1 MVYHTMHD
9 PQPVLLARRLGIDTY
24 QQPIVYMRSDCHV
37 CRSQG
42 FAAQSQVEVRA
53 QGRSILATL
62 NIVTSDLLAPAEAG
76 LSETAWRR
84 LGVSEGSRLEFRHP
98 DPVASLSDLRSKL
111 FGNRLDEPAMTRI
124 IGDIAAGRYSD
135 LHLAAFIAAGAGNNM
150 DLRETIGLTKAMI
163 EVGARLTWPGGP
175 IVDKHCVGGLPGNRT
190 TLIIVP
196 IVAALG
202 IAMPKTS
209 SRAITSPAGTADT
222 METLAPVE
230 LDIAALRRVV
240 EREAGCIAWGG
251 AMQLSPAD
259 DVLIRVERPL
269 DVDSQGQLVASV
281 LSKKAAAGSEHVLID
296 IPAGP
301 TAKVRGDEAARQLS
315 KRLEAVGSAVGLH
328 VRCVTTDGSQ
338 PVGRGVGPALEAHD
352 VLAVLRGEPSA
363 PEDLRERALR
373 LAGDIIEMAKRTPPG
388 EGFALARNVLADGR
402 ALRKFDAI
410 REAQGGA
417 REPGRAAHRRDLV
430 APTGG
435 VVAALDNRRIA
446 RFAKLA
452 GAPNSSTAGLEMR
465 VRLNDRVERGQA
477 LFTLHAETTG
487 EMEYA
492 MRYVEANLSAVAIA
506 QEAA

>member
-1 MVYHTMHD
+1 MADHAPHD
-9 PQPVLLARRLGIDTY
+9 TEPVLYARRLGIDTY
-24 QQPIVYMRSDCHV
+24 QQPIVYMRFDCHV

-62 NIVTSDLLAPAEAG
+62 NIVVSDLLAQNQAG
-76 LSETAWRR
+76 LSEAAWRL
-84 LGVSEGSRLEFRHP
+84 LGASEGSPLEFRHP

-111 FGNRLDEPAMTRI
+111 FGNRLDEAAMARI
-124 IGDIAAGRYSD
+124 VADIAAGRYSD
-135 LHLAAFIAAGAGNNM
+135 LHLAAFIAAGAGSNM
-150 DLRETIGLTKAMI
+150 DLAETIGLTKAMI
-163 EVGARLTWPGGP
+163 GAGNRLTWPVGP

-190 TLIIVP
+190 TLIVVP

-202 IAMPKTS
+202 IVMPKTS

-222 METLAPVE
+222 METLAPVD

-240 EREAGCIAWGG
+240 EREAGCIVWGG

-269 DVDSQGQLVASV
+269 DIDSEGQLVASV

-296 IPAGP
+296 IPLGP
-301 TAKVRGDEAARQLS
+301 TAKVRSEEAAGRLAQ
-315 KRLEAVGSAVGLH
+315 RLEAVGAAIGLH
-328 VRCVTTDGSQ
+328 VRCVATDGSQ

-352 VLAVLRGEPSA
+352 VLAVLRGEANA
-363 PEDLRERALR
+363 PADLRARALR
-373 LAGDIIEMAKRTPPG
+373 LAGDIIEMAKRVPAG
-388 EGFALARNVLADGR
+388 EGVALAAKVLADGD

-417 REPGRAAHRRDLV
+417 REPGRAPLRRDI
-430 APTGG
+430 
-435 VVAALDNRRIA
+435 VAAANGIAAAIDNRRIA

-452 GAPNSSTAGLEMR
+452 GAPNSPNAGLEMR
-465 VRLNDRVERGQA
+465 VRLNDRIERGQP
-477 LFTLHAETTG
+477 LFTLHAQTSG

-492 MRYVEANLSAVAIA
+492 TRYVEANLSAIAIA
-506 QEAA
+506 QETS

>member
-1 MVYHTMHD
+1 MADHAMHD
-9 PQPVLLARRLGIDTY
+9 AEPVLLSRRLGIDTY
-24 QQPIVYMRSDCHV
+24 QQPIVYMRLDCHV

-53 QGRSILATL
+53 LGRSILATL
-62 NIVTSDLLAPAEAG
+62 NIVVTDLLAQDQAG
-76 LSETAWRR
+76 LSEVAWRM

-111 FGNRLDEPAMTRI
+111 FGHRLDEAAMTRI
-124 IGDIAAGRYSD
+124 IADIAASRYSD
-135 LHLAAFIAAGAGNNM
+135 LHLAAFIAAGAGSNM
-150 DLRETIGLTKAMI
+150 DLAETIGLTKAMI
-163 EVGARLTWPGGP
+163 GVGTRLTWPGSP

-190 TLIIVP
+190 TLIVVP

-202 IAMPKTS
+202 IVMPKTS

-222 METLAPVE
+222 METLAPVD
-230 LDIAALRRVV
+230 LDIATLRRVV
-240 EREAGCIAWGG
+240 ERESGCIAWGG

-269 DVDSQGQLVASV
+269 DIDSEGQLVASI

-296 IPAGP
+296 IPVGP
-301 TAKVRGDEAARQLS
+301 TAKVRGEDAARQLAQ
-315 KRLEAVGSAVGLH
+315 RLEAVGAAVGLH

-352 VLAVLRGEPSA
+352 VLAVLRGDANA
-363 PEDLRERALR
+363 PADLRARALR
-373 LAGDIIEMAKRTPPG
+373 LASDIIEMAKRAP
-388 EGFALARNVLADGR
+388 EGHGAALAARVLAKGD

-410 REAQGGA
+410 REAQGGQ
-417 REPGRAAHRRDLV
+417 RDPGRASLRRDV
-430 APTGG
+430 FAPENGI
-435 VVAALDNRRIA
+435 VVAIDNRRIA

-452 GAPNSSTAGLEMR
+452 GAPNSPNAGLEMR
-465 VRLNDRVERGQA
+465 VHLNDKIERGQP

-492 MRYVEANLSAVAIA
+492 TRYVEANLSAIAIA
-506 QEAA
+506 QESP